1 MFDGNLKKHDLNP
14 LIQVSGHYLVDDS
27 DDDSLFINVCRDIGL
42 NGCLCHLSVCKFLV
56 VRFFAVVSIEV
67 IQSMS
72 EDQYFKT

>member
-56 VRFFAVVSIEV
+56 VRFFAVVSIKV

-72 EDQYFKT
+72 RDQYFKT